1 MGYCSIKRIK
11 ETLPFVTRMN
21 LEDTK
26 LNGVN
31 KMGKDEYCMISL
43 TCGVSKK
50 STSKKQKACG
60 DYKGWEQL
68 GNVGQSV
75 QKFQLHRMNESN

>member
-11 ETLPFVTRMN
+11 EFLPFVTWMN

-26 LNGVN
+26 LNEVN
-31 KMGKDEYCMISL
+31 KSEKDEYCMISL
-43 TCGVSKK
+43 TRGVSKK
-50 STSKKQKACG
+50 STSKKQKVYG
-60 DYKGWEQL
+60 DYKGWEKL
-68 GNVGQSV
+68 GNGQSV

>member
-1 MGYCSIKRIK
+1 MDFEDIFLSEITQK
-11 ETLPFVTRMN
+11 EK
-21 LEDTK
+21 DT
-26 LNGVN
+26 
-31 KMGKDEYCMISL
+31 YCMISL

-50 STSKKQKACG
+50 STSKKQEACG

-75 QKFQLHRMNESN
+75 QKFQLRRMNESN